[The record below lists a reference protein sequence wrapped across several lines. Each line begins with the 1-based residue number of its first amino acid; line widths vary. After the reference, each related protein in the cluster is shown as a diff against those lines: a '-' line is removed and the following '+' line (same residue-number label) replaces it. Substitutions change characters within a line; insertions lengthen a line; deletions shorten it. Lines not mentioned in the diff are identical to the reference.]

1 MAADMKE
8 GEEPIYDVAIECE
21 KLFENQIA
29 RFNQAGEG
37 NGAALLT
44 ELSQQFSTW
53 ANSMKVFVD
62 GDLSLDRK
70 LQGHAE
76 IQDQVLRGLD
86 LMRANLA
93 YGEPFTPCYTSSLV
107 SHDFQLTCVMFRLK
121 ERRPAAQ
128 VRLSL
133 LV

>member
-1 MAADMKE
+1 MTADM
-8 GEEPIYDVAIECE
+8 GAVEEPIYDVAIECE

-29 RFNQAGEG
+29 RFTQAGEG
-37 NGAALLT
+37 NGEALLT

-93 YGEPFTPCYTSSLV
+93 YGEPLTPCYTPSLV
-107 SHDFQLTCVMFRLK
+107 SQDFQLTCAMCRLK
-121 ERRPAAQ
+121 ERMPRTQ
-128 VRLSL
+128 ERLSL
-133 LV
+133 FV